1 MGYWSAERA
10 GLRAL
15 NINMNPLVIAG
26 RVGKNIH
33 LLLCDRSVVRVSEMI
48 TDQTLEFIN
57 TFDN

>member
-1 MGYWSAERA
+1 VGYWSAERA

-26 RVGKNIH
+26 RVGEYVH
-33 LLLCDRSVVRVSEMI
+33 LLLCDRSVVRVSKMFA
-48 TDQTLEFIN
+48 DQTLEFIN

>member
-1 MGYWSAERA
+1 
-10 GLRAL
+10 
-15 NINMNPLVIAG
+15 MNPLVIAG
-26 RVGKNIH
+26 RVGEYVH